1 MLKKLVLG
9 FMLLAL
15 ALASAGTVPNGHT
28 YTITLAQPTVV
39 NGTQLKPGDYKL
51 SMGTD
56 KITLSQGKKT
66 VDVPA
71 KFETTE
77 KKFDDTAIRFVS
89 GSIAEIRLGGT
100 KTKIVIAQ

>member
-1 MLKKLVLG
+1 MIKKFVIG
-9 FMLLAL
+9 FILFAL
-15 ALASAGTVPNGHT
+15 ALSFAGTVPSNRT

-39 NGTQLKPGDYKL
+39 NGTQLKPGDYRL
-51 SMGTD
+51 SMGLD
-56 KITLSQGKKT
+56 KITLVMGKVS

-77 KKFDDTAIRFVS
+77 KKFDDTAIRLIS
-89 GSIAEIRLGGT
+89 GAIAEIRLAGT